1 MGFKNKLRSLQGKTA
16 CLDKC
21 WYNVGQ
27 DPSQGDLRE
36 VFDYRTRIL
45 CTNSMKIFVTGTRG
59 IPDILGGVETHCQEL
74 FPRIAEMGFDIT
86 IIRRKSYVKD
96 TMTEYKN
103 VRLIDI
109 ETPKRNLL
117 KQSYIL
123 SRLFLKLNSRK
134 LTLFI
139 FMLSVRLYLCL

>member
-1 MGFKNKLRSLQGKTA
+1 MWVKILLKETCGKF
-16 CLDKC
+16 
-21 WYNVGQ
+21 
-27 DPSQGDLRE
+27 
-36 VFDYRTRIL
+36 FDYRTRIL

-109 ETPKRNLL
+109 ETLL